1 MYFRYFIIIFPW
13 KRTES
18 QSLKDALCQV
28 WFKLAHWFWRSRSK
42 ISLMYFCYFEIIS
55 PWKRAWPLI
64 WKNLNPLNPR
74 MLCAN
79 YVWLKLASWFL
90 RIWFLTFFDVFLLF
104 RNYLPLEKS
113 WVLHLKK
120 NLTQGC
126 FVISLFEIGP
136 VILQKKILKFR
147 EGIFAIS

>member
-42 ISLMYFCYFEIIS
+42 ISSMYFCYFVINS

-74 MLCAN
+74 MLCAKYGWIWLSGSGREDFLN
-79 YVWLKLASWFL
+79 FVNWKYFHYFVIISPWKRAGPSFKQTWIPFTQGFLCQVWLYIAM
-90 RIWFLTFFDVFLLF
+90 T
-104 RNYLPLEKS
+104 
-113 WVLHLKK
+113 LK
-120 NLTQGC
+120 
-126 FVISLFEIGP
+126 
-136 VILQKKILKFR
+136 QK
-147 EGIFAIS
+147 